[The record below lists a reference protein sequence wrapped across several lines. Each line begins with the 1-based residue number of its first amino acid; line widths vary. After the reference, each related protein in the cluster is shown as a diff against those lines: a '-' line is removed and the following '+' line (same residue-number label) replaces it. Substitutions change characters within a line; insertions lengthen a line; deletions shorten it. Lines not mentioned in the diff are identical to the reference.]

1 MKKTT
6 TALALALASTN
17 VAALPLIDFWVGGYS
32 WNTAY
37 EGSVSATSSGQP
49 IDLSLD
55 NTLQLED
62 SYNNVIWAAFE
73 HPVPVLPNIQI
84 KQTSLET
91 TGMGSFDQS
100 FTFGGET
107 YNQNLTLDSNLN
119 LNHTDLTLY
128 WGLPLPIVT
137 VDFGLNIRQFDGDL
151 MINQLDSNSNIV
163 NSGSTALDAPIPM
176 AFARVGGYLPFTGL
190 SLMAEANYIG
200 YGETNHMDYQIVAR
214 YTLPIIPV
222 LDVNIEA
229 GYRSFQLNIDPT
241 DFDGDEDD
249 LTADIDMSGVFVG
262 LSFHL

>member
-73 HPVPVLPNIQI
+73 HPIPVIPNIQI

-91 TGMGSFDQS
+91 TGMGSLDQS

-107 YNQNLTLDSNLN
+107 YSESVALDSSIN

-137 VDFGLNIRQFDGDL
+137 VDFGLNIRKFDGEL
-151 MINQLDSNSNIV
+151 AINTGVAD
-163 NSGSTALDAPIPM
+163 LDAPIPM
-176 AFARVGGYLPFTGL
+176 GFARVGGYLPFTGL

-241 DFDGDEDD
+241 DFDGNEDD

-262 LSFHL
+262 VSFHL

>member
-73 HPVPVLPNIQI
+73 HPVPLLPNIQI

-91 TGMGSFDQS
+91 TGMGQFDQS
-100 FTFGGET
+100 FKFGGET
-107 YNQNLTLDSNLN
+107 YSDSVALDSSINLS
-119 LNHTDLTLY
+119 HTDLTAY
-128 WGLPLPIVT
+128 WSLPLPILT
-137 VDFGLNIRQFDGDL
+137 VDFGLNIRKFDGEL
-151 MINQLDSNSNIV
+151 AINTGISE
-163 NSGSTALDAPIPM
+163 LDAAIPM
-176 AFARVGGYLPFTGL
+176 GFARVGGYLPFTGL
-190 SLMAEANYIG
+190 SVMAEANYIG

-214 YTLPIIPV
+214 YTIPMIPV
-222 LDVNIEA
+222 LDVNVEA

-241 DFDGDEDD
+241 DFNGNEDD
-249 LTADIDMSGVFVG
+249 LTADIDMSGVFLG

>member
-1 MKKTT
+1 
-6 TALALALASTN
+6 
-17 VAALPLIDFWVGGYS
+17 
-32 WNTAY
+32 
-37 EGSVSATSSGQP
+37 
-49 IDLSLD
+49 
-55 NTLQLED
+55 
-62 SYNNVIWAAFE
+62 
-73 HPVPVLPNIQI
+73 
-84 KQTSLET
+84 
-91 TGMGSFDQS
+91 
-100 FTFGGET
+100 
-107 YNQNLTLDSNLN
+107 
-119 LNHTDLTLY
+119 
-128 WGLPLPIVT
+128 
-137 VDFGLNIRQFDGDL
+137 
-151 MINQLDSNSNIV
+151 
-163 NSGSTALDAPIPM
+163 M